1 MPIPPLTQ
9 LLIFILA
16 FCSIVYE
23 LLLAQALSA
32 FLENTVL
39 RYCVTIGLYMFSMG
53 LGSLAA
59 EGKWTKNP
67 VLTLLKVELFLTV
80 IGGFSLPLLHVLN
93 MVDLPRIAFSIGA
106 HGLIIIIGLLTGL
119 ELPLF
124 FEILRSEKNSPENLV
139 LGINYLGAF
148 TGTVCFAGFFYPV
161 AGLMATAFLAGSLNA
176 LAGVSLITLRPTLP
190 AKMKRAFNGWLL
202 AQTMILVVIFKCLL
216 FSTPINEF
224 FMSIYMNQP

>member
-1 MPIPPLTQ
+1 MSIPPLTQ

-53 LGSLAA
+53 LGSLAV
-59 EGKWTKNP
+59 EGKHAKNP
-67 VLTLLKVELFLTV
+67 VLTLLKVELCLTL
-80 IGGFSLPLLHVLN
+80 IGGFSLPLLHLWN
-93 MVDLPRIAFSIGA
+93 MADLPRIAFSAGA
-106 HGLIIIIGLLTGL
+106 HALIIAIGLLTGF
-119 ELPLF
+119 EIPLF
-124 FEILRSEKNSPENLV
+124 FEILRSEKNPPENLV

-148 TGTVCFAGFFYPV
+148 AGTVCFAAFFYPV

-176 LAGVSLITLRPTLP
+176 AAGVSLLSMRRTLP
-190 AKMKRAFNGWLL
+190 EEMKKPFNRWML
-202 AQTMILVVIFKCLL
+202 AQIIILVITIKCLF
-216 FSTPINEF
+216 FSYPINEF
-224 FMSIYMNQP
+224 FMSIYLNQQ